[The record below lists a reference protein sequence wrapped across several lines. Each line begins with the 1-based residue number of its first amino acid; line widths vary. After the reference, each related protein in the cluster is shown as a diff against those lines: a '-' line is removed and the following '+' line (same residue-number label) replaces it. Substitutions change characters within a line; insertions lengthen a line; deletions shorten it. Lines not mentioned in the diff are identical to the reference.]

1 MEVQRM
7 ATVVRVGDGR
17 RFRFPAGNHG
27 EVEASRETGLGFGF
41 LRTSMPTGTGMP
53 FLHVHRRHDE
63 AFQIYEGSVEYRLG
77 DVYETAGP
85 GDAVL
90 VPAGVPHCF
99 RAIGDRDAS
108 LLLIVSPADGIDV
121 IEELA
126 NGNLLD
132 TGWMAGVLA
141 RYDTELLEAHPHWA
155 PRK

>member
-17 RFRFPAGNHG
+17 HFRFPAGNHG
-27 EVEASRETGLGFGF
+27 EVGASRETGLGFGF
-41 LRTSMPTGTGMP
+41 LRTFLPPGTGMP

-77 DVYETAGP
+77 NVYETARP

-99 RAIGDRDAS
+99 RAVGESESS

-141 RYDTELLEAHPHWA
+141 RFDTELLETHPHWA